1 MLDRGLITQTLA
13 MAPNYNFNIP
23 VPDPFSTL
31 LNICSTTT
39 TNNITCTFP
48 HLPEMKWLAGK
59 KIYFT
64 EQPGFYQL
72 LVSPNIDCIFSLFLV
87 PILWIF
93 LSKLSNGRPRLPP
106 STPPTPPTPPTTP
119 GPRDLDPLEDFVTF
133 LSFCSKEY
141 ADQSE
146 SDLN

>member
-31 LNICSTTT
+31 LNNCH
-39 TNNITCTFP
+39 NITCTFP

-59 KIYFT
+59 TIYFI

-72 LVSPNIDCIFSLFLV
+72 LVSPTIDFSILFLV

-119 GPRDLDPLEDFVTF
+119 ASRDPDPLEDFVTF

-146 SDLN
+146 CALN